1 MTATVSPLLTDLYQL
16 TMLQAYVE
24 RGMNEVAVFEL
35 FVRKLPAG
43 RNFLVAAGLEQAL
56 DYLENLRFRDEELNW
71 VAESGLFKPGFVDF
85 LAGLRFE
92 GDVYAMP
99 EGTLFFANEPVLRVV
114 APLTQAQLVETRLLN
129 IINFQ
134 SMVAAKAARSVLV
147 AQGKLLVD
155 FGLRR
160 AHGAEAGLFAARAA
174 YLAGFN
180 GTATVL
186 AGQKYG
192 IPLYGT
198 MAHSFIQAHDGET
211 QAFEA
216 FARTFPGN
224 AILLI
229 DTYDTE
235 RAARRV
241 VRLARRLA
249 SDGIEVRG
257 VRIDSGDLA
266 RHAREV
272 RRILDEGG
280 LPKALILASGNL
292 DEHKLAELILA
303 GAPIDGFG
311 IGTSLTTSSDAPSLD
326 SVYKLQEYAGR
337 ARRKRSEQ
345 KATWPGRKQVYRRFA
360 RNGTM
365 AGDVL
370 TVETDRQAGEPLLVQ
385 VMAGGRRIAPPPA
398 LEKIRERTL
407 AHYRQLPEALRG
419 LDPAPPYPVE
429 VAPALRALAEEV
441 NRREESEAPA

>member
-71 VAESGLFKPGFVDF
+71 IAESGLFKPGFVDF

-198 MAHSFIQAHDGET
+198 MAHSFIQAHDEET

-241 VRLARRLA
+241 VQLARRLA